1 MRALLDTHVFLWWI
15 TDSPK
20 LSSRAREIISDGG
33 NTLYLSAA
41 SGWEMVVKARLG
53 KLELPGNPVAFIF
66 EQLSANDIIELPVRM
81 NHTLHVYSLPPH
93 HRDPFDRLLVSQAQL
108 EILPIISAD
117 KQIAE
122 YDVKVIW

>member
-108 EILPIISAD
+108 DILPIISAD

>member
-1 MRALLDTHVFLWWI
+1 
-15 TDSPK
+15 
-20 LSSRAREIISDGG
+20 
-33 NTLYLSAA
+33 
-41 SGWEMVVKARLG
+41 LG